1 MQLRDYQQRAIDEAR
16 KALATVGNRRKSV
29 LLVSPTGSGKT
40 VIGAEIARSAVAR
53 GRRVLWLAHRSE
65 LISQA
70 SQKLTNLGLDVG
82 LVSASHSHGVRPSAS
97 VQVASVDTLAVRNEW
112 PPAVLIIVDEAHHGA
127 ARTWR
132 GILDAYPSATVV
144 GLTATPQRSDGSGLG
159 GDLFS
164 RLVVVTTP
172 RELEA
177 EGHLVPMEVIRPAKP
192 LRAGQ
197 IAQRPVD
204 AWTQHARGRQTIV
217 FCASVEHAN
226 AVCDEFN
233 TNHYRTSAVID
244 SKTHPDSRASLL
256 EQFRRG
262 ILRALCNVAVLTE
275 GTDLP
280 NTSCI
285 IIARGCGTPGLW
297 MQMTGRGSRPHPGKR
312 DCIVLDLRGVS
323 HEHGHPYDPREYS
336 LEGRGIAAQRTTAD
350 QSYCR
355 VCGAPIEAGAVC
367 AECGVEARSQSV
379 TVTGDRLEKY
389 AHVQQFTGDQRAK
402 MLATLMRKHPNRKQ
416 AFFIYSKMAGRW
428 PDRPLQQKAEE
439 LLAS

>member
-16 KALATVGNRRKSV
+16 KALTTVGNRRKSV
-29 LLVSPTGSGKT
+29 LLVSPVGSGKT
-40 VIGAEIARSAVAR
+40 VIGAAITHSACAK
-53 GRRVLWLAHRSE
+53 GRRALWLVHRTE
-65 LISQA
+65 LITQSAKALIAQGLHVGVVAA
-70 SQKLTNLGLDVG
+70 SQPAAND
-82 LVSASHSHGVRPSAS
+82 PSAP
-97 VQVASVDTLAVRNEW
+97 VQIASVDTLAARGER
-112 PPAVLIIVDEAHHGA
+112 PPADLIIVDEAHHGA

-177 EGHLVPMEVIRPAKP
+177 EGHLVPMEVIRPDRPLKP
-192 LRAGQ
+192 GQ

-204 AWTQHARGRQTIV
+204 AWMQHAKGRPTIV
-217 FCASVEHAN
+217 FCQSVEHA
-226 AVCDEFN
+226 
-233 TNHYRTSAVID
+233 SATATAFPYAHTI
-244 SKTHPDSRASLL
+244 SGTTLPGPR
-256 EQFRRG
+256 EQILHAFRDG
-262 ILRALCNVAVLTE
+262 HIPVLCNVAVITE

-280 NTSCI
+280 LTSCI
-285 IIARGCGTPGLW
+285 IIARGCGTPGLF
-297 MQMTGRGSRPHPGKR
+297 MQMTGRGSRPHPGKT

-323 HEHGHPYDPREYS
+323 HEHGHPYDPQEYS
-336 LEGRGIAAQRTTAD
+336 LDGRGIAAQRADAD
-350 QSYCR
+350 QRYCR
-355 VCGAPIEAGAVC
+355 ICGAPVTTELMCV
-367 AECGVEARSQSV
+367 ECGMETARNTVV
-379 TVTGDRLEKY
+379 TVTGDKLEKY
-389 AHVQQFTGDQRAK
+389 AHVQQFTGDQRAR
-402 MLATLMRKHPNRKQ
+402 MLATLMRKHTNRKQ